1 MPKRINALYK
11 FVIKIPFVFR
21 RKDMKFKKILS
32 SFLAFAVAFGAVSFA
47 PFGNNGLV
55 LNSAI
60 VAEAKTEN
68 SATKMPDNAI
78 TFSST
83 YSDELQ
89 IIPLVNKNGICYY
102 NNKVIYFYSVA
113 DNTYRKVYD
122 YNNKGT
128 NKNNVMCTYADA
140 ENGRFY
146 IVWLD
151 SSVNNDYHYYIDEF
165 DAASEKIVSTK
176 DASSF
181 VGSNILSYPKSVGVD
196 SQNRFYLAVFDY
208 DQNKYVINLIS
219 SDMKSL
225 SSVTTDD
232 AIYKF
237 SGFDKT
243 NGNFYYEGFTDW
255 VSWGYSHKTQSLKCG
270 NVKNNKISVSNYY
283 VDIFYQQHYTPH
295 YDNAVMLPN
304 GDLVWISTLS
314 SDVKVLDS
322 AKFDIDDKNSPVPLR
337 FSISRKGFETEDRY
351 ADSIGT
357 RTVYNNATADYLM
370 YVNNNT
376 IVELDADGNQ
386 KSSLKTTHPVFAM
399 YNYGDSV
406 LVIEKDTDEN
416 FYVENLKWEYPTKI
430 TLSKSSASIK
440 VGESLALNAT
450 NDSILDISYI
460 WASSDNSV
468 ASVTKD
474 GKVYG
479 NKAGSA
485 TITVKSENGVCA
497 SCEVTVQPP
506 ASNPEGGEVRQ
517 SGASSNNA
525 SANDYY
531 SWSSVIKSNLTENSD
546 KTLTRVESTSNGVLV
561 ENYSAGGKT
570 LLSKSTI
577 KNELP
582 IYGGYFSGENNN
594 YIIFG
599 QNNKNEN
606 NSAEIIRIVK
616 YSKNW
621 SRISDCK
628 IYGSNTTVPFDAG
641 SLRMIELDG
650 KLYVYTCH
658 EMYAD
663 SNNLNHQANMLFTVD
678 ESTMKTTDSM
688 YEVSNLQNGY
698 VSHSFNQFI
707 ATDGSY
713 IYRVDHSE
721 SNEMTMQGQY
731 LSVNGITL
739 SKYSKSASSTNVAVT
754 VPVKFDIHSGN
765 YTGATIGGFEVG
777 SGNCIIAYTKD
788 VSSSCKN
795 RNAYISVTD
804 KYFNKTNNIVLTS
817 YKSGSAVTCRT
828 PHLVK
833 INENLFLVLWEEYN
847 SSTKAITTKAKTID
861 SSANVI
867 SSATLPVRLS
877 DCKPVLFSDGT
888 VKWYVSEN
896 SAPILYSVN
905 PYDLSNRH
913 EHTYTCAVT
922 RQPTCS
928 ASGIKT
934 YTCKNCGDEWTES
947 ISKLAH
953 TYKQSL
959 TPAAIGKD
967 GKIVKKC
974 SACGATVT
982 SAIAKISTVSLSA
995 VNYTY
1000 NGGVKTPSVTV
1011 KDSKG
1016 KKLTSGK
1023 DYTVAYPSGRKKVG
1037 RYSVK
1042 ITFKGNYRG
1051 TKTLTYNINPKG
1063 TSMSKVSAAKKGFK
1077 AKWKKQSTQT
1087 TGYQL
1092 QYSTSSNFKKGT
1104 KTVNISKNKT
1114 TSKSVGKLSAKKKYY
1129 VRVRTYKTVKFG
1141 GKNIKLYSGW
1151 SKAKAV
1157 RTKK

>member
-1 MPKRINALYK
+1 M
-11 FVIKIPFVFR
+11 
-21 RKDMKFKKILS
+21 
-32 SFLAFAVAFGAVSFA
+32 
-47 PFGNNGLV
+47 
-55 LNSAI
+55 
-60 VAEAKTEN
+60 
-68 SATKMPDNAI
+68 
-78 TFSST
+78 
-83 YSDELQ
+83 
-89 IIPLVNKNGICYY
+89 
-102 NNKVIYFYSVA
+102 
-113 DNTYRKVYD
+113 
-122 YNNKGT
+122 
-128 NKNNVMCTYADA
+128 
-140 ENGRFY
+140 
-146 IVWLD
+146 
-151 SSVNNDYHYYIDEF
+151 
-165 DAASEKIVSTK
+165 
-176 DASSF
+176 
-181 VGSNILSYPKSVGVD
+181 SYPKSVGVD
-196 SQNRFYLAVFDY
+196 SQNRFYFAVYNY
-208 DQNKYVINLIS
+208 DQKKYVINLIS

-232 AIYKF
+232 VIYKF

-270 NVKNNKISVSNYY
+270 NVKNNKISVSSYY
-283 VDIFYQQHYTPH
+283 VDIFYQQYYTPH
-295 YDNAVMLPN
+295 YDNAVMLAN
-304 GDLVWISTLS
+304 GDLVWTSTLS
-314 SDVKVLDS
+314 SDVNVLDS

-386 KSSLKTTHPVFAM
+386 KSSLKTAYPVFAM

-430 TLSKSSASIK
+430 TLSKSSATVN

-485 TITVKSENGVCA
+485 TITVKSENGVTA
-497 SCEVTVQPP
+497 SCKVTVQPP
-506 ASNPEGGEVRQ
+506 ESNPEGGEVRQ

-594 YIIFG
+594 YIVFG

-628 IYGSNTTVPFDAG
+628 IYGSNTTAPFNAG

-707 ATDGSY
+707 ATDGAY

-721 SNEMTMQGQY
+721 SNEMTMQGKY

-788 VSSSCKN
+788 ISSSCKS

-804 KYFNKTNNIVLTS
+804 KYFNKTINVALTR
-817 YKSGSAVTCRT
+817 YKSGSAVTCRS

-847 SSTKAITTKAKTID
+847 SSTKAVTTKAKTID

-877 DCKPVLFSDGT
+877 DCKPVLCSDGT
-888 VKWYVSEN
+888 VKWYVTEN
-896 SAPILYSVN
+896 SAPVLYSVN

-913 EHTYTCAVT
+913 KHNYTCAVT

-934 YTCKNCGDEWTES
+934 YTCTTCGDEWTES

-959 TPAAIGKD
+959 TPAAIGKN

-974 SACGATVT
+974 SACGATIT
-982 SAIAKISTVSLSA
+982 SSIAKISTVSLSA

-1016 KKLTSGK
+1016 RKLSNGR
-1023 DYTVAYPSGRKKVG
+1023 DYTVTYPSGRKNVG

-1042 ITFKGNYRG
+1042 IRFKGNYSG

-1063 TSMSKVSAAKKGFK
+1063 TSMSKVTAAKKGFK

-1092 QYSTSSNFKKGT
+1092 QYSTSSKFKKGT

-1114 TSKSVGKLSAKKKYY
+1114 TSKSVKKLYAKKKYY

-1157 RTKK
+1157 KTKK

>member
-1 MPKRINALYK
+1 MSK
-11 FVIKIPFVFR
+11 
-21 RKDMKFKKILS
+21 
-32 SFLAFAVAFGAVSFA
+32 SFA
-47 PFGNNGLV
+47 
-55 LNSAI
+55 
-60 VAEAKTEN
+60 
-68 SATKMPDNAI
+68 
-78 TFSST
+78 
-83 YSDELQ
+83 
-89 IIPLVNKNGICYY
+89 
-102 NNKVIYFYSVA
+102 
-113 DNTYRKVYD
+113 
-122 YNNKGT
+122 
-128 NKNNVMCTYADA
+128 
-140 ENGRFY
+140 
-146 IVWLD
+146 
-151 SSVNNDYHYYIDEF
+151 SVN
-165 DAASEKIVSTK
+165 
-176 DASSF
+176 
-181 VGSNILSYPKSVGVD
+181 
-196 SQNRFYLAVFDY
+196 
-208 DQNKYVINLIS
+208 
-219 SDMKSL
+219 
-225 SSVTTDD
+225 
-232 AIYKF
+232 
-237 SGFDKT
+237 
-243 NGNFYYEGFTDW
+243 
-255 VSWGYSHKTQSLKCG
+255 
-270 NVKNNKISVSNYY
+270 
-283 VDIFYQQHYTPH
+283 
-295 YDNAVMLPN
+295 
-304 GDLVWISTLS
+304 
-314 SDVKVLDS
+314 
-322 AKFDIDDKNSPVPLR
+322 
-337 FSISRKGFETEDRY
+337 
-351 ADSIGT
+351 
-357 RTVYNNATADYLM
+357 
-370 YVNNNT
+370 
-376 IVELDADGNQ
+376 
-386 KSSLKTTHPVFAM
+386 
-399 YNYGDSV
+399 
-406 LVIEKDTDEN
+406 
-416 FYVENLKWEYPTKI
+416 
-430 TLSKSSASIK
+430 

-450 NDSILDISYI
+450 NDSILDISYK

-485 TITVKSENGVCA
+485 TITVKSENGVTA
-497 SCEVTVQPP
+497 SCKVTVQPP
-506 ASNPEGGEVRQ
+506 ESNPEGGEVRQ

-594 YIIFG
+594 YIVFG

-628 IYGSNTTVPFDAG
+628 IYGSNTTAPFNAG

-707 ATDGSY
+707 ATDGAY

-721 SNEMTMQGQY
+721 SNEMTMQGKY

-739 SKYSKSASSTNVAVT
+739 SKYIKSASSTNVAVT

-788 VSSSCKN
+788 ISSSCKS

-804 KYFNKTNNIVLTS
+804 KYFNKTINVALTR

-828 PHLVK
+828 THLVK

-847 SSTKAITTKAKTID
+847 SSTKAVTTKVKTID

-877 DCKPVLFSDGT
+877 DCKPVLCSDGT

-913 EHTYTCAVT
+913 KHNYTCAVT

-934 YTCKNCGDEWTES
+934 YTCTTCGDEWTES

-959 TPAAIGKD
+959 TPAAIGKN

-974 SACGATVT
+974 SACGATIT
-982 SAIAKISTVSLSA
+982 SSIAKISTVSLSA

-1016 KKLTSGK
+1016 RKLSNGR
-1023 DYTVAYPSGRKKVG
+1023 DYTVTYPSGRKNVG

-1042 ITFKGNYRG
+1042 IRFKGNYSG

-1063 TSMSKVSAAKKGFK
+1063 TSMSKVTAAKKGFK

-1092 QYSTSSNFKKGT
+1092 QYSTSSKFKKGT

-1114 TSKSVGKLSAKKKYY
+1114 TSKSVRKLYAKKKYY

-1157 RTKK
+1157 KTKK

>member
-1 MPKRINALYK
+1 
-11 FVIKIPFVFR
+11 
-21 RKDMKFKKILS
+21 
-32 SFLAFAVAFGAVSFA
+32 
-47 PFGNNGLV
+47 
-55 LNSAI
+55 
-60 VAEAKTEN
+60 
-68 SATKMPDNAI
+68 
-78 TFSST
+78 
-83 YSDELQ
+83 
-89 IIPLVNKNGICYY
+89 
-102 NNKVIYFYSVA
+102 
-113 DNTYRKVYD
+113 
-122 YNNKGT
+122 
-128 NKNNVMCTYADA
+128 
-140 ENGRFY
+140 
-146 IVWLD
+146 
-151 SSVNNDYHYYIDEF
+151 
-165 DAASEKIVSTK
+165 
-176 DASSF
+176 
-181 VGSNILSYPKSVGVD
+181 
-196 SQNRFYLAVFDY
+196 
-208 DQNKYVINLIS
+208 
-219 SDMKSL
+219 MKSL

-232 AIYKF
+232 VIYKF

-283 VDIFYQQHYTPH
+283 VDIFYQQYYTPH
-295 YDNAVMLPN
+295 YDNAVMLSN
-304 GDLVWISTLS
+304 GDLVWTSTLS
-314 SDVKVLDS
+314 SDVNVLDS
-322 AKFDIDDKNSPVPLR
+322 AKFDIEDKNSPVPLR
-337 FSISRKGFETEDRY
+337 FSVSRKGFETEDRY

-386 KSSLKTTHPVFAM
+386 KSSVKTAYPVFAM

-430 TLSKSSASIK
+430 VLSKSFASVN

-450 NDSILDISYI
+450 NDSILDISYK

-485 TITVKSENGVCA
+485 TITVKSENGVTA
-497 SCEVTVQPP
+497 SCKVTVQPP
-506 ASNPEGGEVRQ
+506 ESNPEGGEVRQ

-594 YIIFG
+594 YIVFG

-628 IYGSNTTVPFDAG
+628 IYGSNTTAPFNAG

-707 ATDGSY
+707 ATDGAY

-721 SNEMTMQGQY
+721 SNEMTMQGKY

-788 VSSSCKN
+788 ISSSCKS

-804 KYFNKTNNIVLTS
+804 KYFNKTINVALTR

-847 SSTKAITTKAKTID
+847 SSTKAVTTKAKTID

-877 DCKPVLFSDGT
+877 DCKPVLCSDGT

-896 SAPILYSVN
+896 SAPVLYSVN

-913 EHTYTCAVT
+913 KHNYTCAVT

-934 YTCKNCGDEWTES
+934 YTCTTCGDEWTES

-959 TPAAIGKD
+959 TPAAIGKN

-974 SACGATVT
+974 SACGATIT
-982 SAIAKISTVSLSA
+982 SSIAKISTVSLSA

-1016 KKLTSGK
+1016 KKLSNGR
-1023 DYTVAYPSGRKKVG
+1023 DYTVTYPSGRKNVG

-1042 ITFKGNYRG
+1042 IRFKGNYSG

-1063 TSMSKVSAAKKGFK
+1063 TSMSKVTAAKKGFK

-1092 QYSTSSNFKKGT
+1092 QYSTSSKFKRGT

-1114 TSKSVGKLSAKKKYY
+1114 TSKSVGKLYAKKKYY

-1157 RTKK
+1157 KTKK